1 MGAAGASGQ
10 MIALVREAKGWTQTD
25 LATKS
30 GMAQGSVSKIER
42 GRLSLDH
49 DGLTRIAAALEVP
62 PALLCAGEAP
72 LALEATCLHHRRRSS
87 RMAVTTV
94 KKIEGLTQLVGLS
107 TQRLADELENEAT
120 LPLQRKPV
128 GPDVTPQ
135 DIAAKLRADWG
146 VPPEPV
152 KNLTELLE
160 RAGVTVVVRHLG
172 SDAQDAVS
180 GWPPGSGPV
189 VLINAGLPPDRFRFT
204 LAHELGHLLM
214 HAMPDEAQE
223 EQANAFAAEFLTPA
237 ELIRPELEGL
247 TLRQFGRLA
256 ELKAKWKVSIAALIQ
271 RAVQLDCISPAQFK
285 SFRIRLNQYG
295 WSRREPGDLVP
306 ETPTRLRAAIDRHLQ
321 AGRTEQELAE
331 IALMLPQQFRRHY
344 LESTASP
351 RPAARN
357 TSEAP

>member
-1 MGAAGASGQ
+1 VGDPGASGQ
-10 MIALVREAKGWTQTD
+10 MVALVREAKGWTQTD
-25 LATKS
+25 LAKGA
-30 GMAQGSVSKIER
+30 GMAQGSVSKIEH
-42 GRLSLDH
+42 GHLSLD
-49 DGLTRIAAALEVP
+49 DEGLERVADALEVP
-62 PALLCAGEAP
+62 PALLRAGETL
-72 LALEATCLHHRRRSS
+72 LALEVTCLHHRRRAS

-94 KKIEGLTQLVGLS
+94 KKIEGLTQLAAMS
-107 TQRLADELENEAT
+107 AQRLTEELESEAT
-120 LPLQRKPV
+120 LPLHRQPV
-128 GPDVTPQ
+128 GPNVTPQ

-146 VPPEPV
+146 VAPEPV

-160 RAGVTVVVRHLG
+160 RAGITVIVRHLG
-172 SDAQDAVS
+172 TDAQDAVS
-180 GWPPGSGPV
+180 GWPPGRTPMI
-189 VLINAGLPPDRFRFT
+189 LINTGLPPDRYRFT

-214 HAMPDEAQE
+214 HAMPDDEQE

-247 TLRQFGRLA
+247 TVRQFGRLA

-271 RAVQLDCISPAQFK
+271 RAAQLDCISPSQFK

-321 AGRTEQELAE
+321 AGRTEEELAE

-344 LESTASP
+344 LETTASP
-351 RPAARN
+351 RPAA
-357 TSEAP
+357 TSTNEAP